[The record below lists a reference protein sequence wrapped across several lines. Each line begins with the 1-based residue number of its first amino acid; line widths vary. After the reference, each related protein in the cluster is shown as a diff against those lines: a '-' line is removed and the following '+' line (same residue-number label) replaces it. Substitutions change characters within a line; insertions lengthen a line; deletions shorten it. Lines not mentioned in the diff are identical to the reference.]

1 MIKLTTGNILE
12 SDADAIVN
20 TVNCEGF
27 MGKGIAYQF
36 KLKYPENNSIYEKAC
51 RIGNFHV
58 GDLLI
63 VKEQNK
69 IIINFPTKN
78 RWRMKSE
85 YQYIE
90 AGLNTLVNKL
100 NSIDA
105 KSIALPP
112 LGCGNGGLD
121 WIKVKEMI
129 LEKLLPYENDFNF
142 IIYEPSSDIKTLK
155 NKKRIPK
162 LNASHLI
169 LMQLKMGLNKFNKTR
184 LQKSAFMLNFFSG
197 EDYFKFSAYN
207 YGPYNHTIDILA
219 RDIKEFQEYYT
230 LDTQSAYELAINT
243 LISEKT
249 NLKLEKF
256 TNSINSS
263 VSFLNSIKT
272 DKQIEL
278 ITTILFILQNNKITS
293 VTDLPNEFEKWSS
306 EKANRFSSEEI
317 FSEVENLLKLRLISD
332 TLMGLQNNR
341 NK

>member
-36 KLKYPENNSIYEKAC
+36 KLKYPENNNVYEKEC
-51 RIGNFHV
+51 RLGNFQI

-63 VKEQNK
+63 VKEQGK
-69 IIINFPTKN
+69 IIINFPTKD

-85 YQYIE
+85 YNYIE
-90 AGLNTLVNKL
+90 AGLNTLVSKL
-100 NSIDA
+100 NSLEV

-121 WIKVKEMI
+121 WVKVKAII
-129 LEKLLPYENDFNF
+129 LEKLTPYEKDFNF
-142 IIYEPSSDIKTLK
+142 LIYEPSSDIKTLK

-162 LNASHLI
+162 LNTSHLM

-207 YGPYNHTIDILA
+207 FGPYNHAIDILA
-219 RDIKEFQEYYT
+219 RDIKEFQEYYS

-243 LISEKT
+243 LVSEKT
-249 NLKLEKF
+249 NLKLKKF
-256 TNSINSS
+256 TDPINSS
-263 VSFLNSIKT
+263 ISFLNSVKT
-272 DKQIEL
+272 DRQVEL

-293 VTDLPNEFEKWSS
+293 INDLPSEFVKWSS
-306 EKANRFSSEEI
+306 EKADRFSTEEI
-317 FSEVENLLKLRLISD
+317 FKEVENLLSLRLISD

>member
-36 KLKYPENNSIYEKAC
+36 KLKYPENNIVYEKTC
-51 RIGNFHV
+51 RQGNFNI

-69 IIINFPTKN
+69 IIINFPTKD

-85 YQYIE
+85 YKYIE
-90 AGLNTLVNKL
+90 AGLNTLVEKL
-100 NSIDA
+100 NSLEA

-121 WIKVKEMI
+121 WIKVKAII

-142 IIYEPSSDIKTLK
+142 ILYEPSSDIKYLK
-155 NKKRIPK
+155 NKNRIPK
-162 LNASHLI
+162 LNASHLL
-169 LMQLKMGLNKFNKTR
+169 LMRLKMGLNKFNKTR
-184 LQKSAFMLNFFSG
+184 LQKSAFMVNFFSG

-207 YGPYNHTIDILA
+207 FGPYNHSIDILA
-219 RDIKEFQEYYT
+219 RDIKEFQDYYS
-230 LDTQSAYELAINT
+230 LDTKSAYELAINT
-243 LISEKT
+243 LMSEKT
-249 NLKLEKF
+249 NIKIDKF
-256 TNSINSS
+256 TNPINSS
-263 VSFLNSIKT
+263 ISLLNSIKT
-272 DKQIEL
+272 DRQVEL
-278 ITTILFILQNNKITS
+278 MTTILFILQNNKITS
-293 VTDLPNEFEKWSS
+293 VKDLPNEFEKWSS
-306 EKANRFSSEEI
+306 DKADRFSSEEI

-332 TLMGLQNNR
+332 TLMGLKNNR
-341 NK
+341 K